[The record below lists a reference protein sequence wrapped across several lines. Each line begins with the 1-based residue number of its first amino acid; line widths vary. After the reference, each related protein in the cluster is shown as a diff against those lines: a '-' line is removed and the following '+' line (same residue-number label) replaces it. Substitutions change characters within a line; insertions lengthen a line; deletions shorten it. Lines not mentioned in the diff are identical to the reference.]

1 MDGFKIGKGVRY
13 VKAVYCHSAYLNYMH
28 STSKQNARV
37 DGAQARINVARRII
51 NNLRYSND
59 SNLMTESKEEILD
72 KGERGE

>member
-1 MDGFKIGKGVRY
+1 
-13 VKAVYCHSAYLNYMH
+13 MH
-28 STSKQNARV
+28 STSKQNARL

>member
-1 MDGFKIGKGVRY
+1 MRNTG
-13 VKAVYCHSAYLNYMH
+13 LEE
-28 STSKQNARV
+28 
-37 DGAQARINVARRII
+37 AQARINVARRII